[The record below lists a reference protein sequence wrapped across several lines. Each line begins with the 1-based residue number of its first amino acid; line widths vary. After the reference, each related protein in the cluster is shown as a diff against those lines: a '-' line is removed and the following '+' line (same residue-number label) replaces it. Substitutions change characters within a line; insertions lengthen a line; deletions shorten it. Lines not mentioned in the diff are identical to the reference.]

1 MSVFSSCISSHL
13 EQERVDRERQTS
25 SFRAACDSKGSQHLR
40 YARSI
45 AVAFAIDYAITRV
58 LFPRF
63 CTTHRQP
70 RPRGVPLEQRVTE
83 APQAR
88 RASRAGSASC
98 VLKKRSLNAQQQKK
112 GGKTKSGFFP
122 LFFSQAK
129 KKNALSL
136 SLRFFLP
143 DENETEI

>member
-1 MSVFSSCISSHL
+1 
-13 EQERVDRERQTS
+13 
-25 SFRAACDSKGSQHLR
+25 
-40 YARSI
+40 
-45 AVAFAIDYAITRV
+45 
-58 LFPRF
+58 
-63 CTTHRQP
+63 
-70 RPRGVPLEQRVTE
+70 
-83 APQAR
+83 
-88 RASRAGSASC
+88 
-98 VLKKRSLNAQQQKK
+98 LNAQQQKK